1 MKELTIKILA
11 TFLALE
17 LAALALLYGWHV
29 RSADL

>member
-1 MKELTIKILA
+1 MKELTMETVA

-29 RSADL
+29 GSADL